1 MRRTAT
7 ILVLFLT
14 MLMFLAGT
22 ALAAFPSGS
31 SGSQYAAVNNAL
43 VGAASQAGISTQD
56 FINIYNTA
64 ASGGSLA
71 GFSQTQLSAACQTLS
86 SLSSYQSVL
95 TDYNTVYNNLGCGTR
110 LATASSSSRGA
121 LPSTGIAIALLAG
134 SGIIGV
140 GGAVQLLRKGRKKSA

>member
-1 MRRTAT
+1 MRRMA
-7 ILVLFLT
+7 IIFFLVLAIT
-14 MLMFLAGT
+14 MLLAAT
-22 ALAAFPSGS
+22 ALAAFPSGTS
-31 SGSQYAAVNNAL
+31 SSQYSAVNNAL
-43 VGAASQAGISTQD
+43 VGAAAQAGISTQD

-71 GFSQTQLSAACQTLS
+71 GYNSTQLAASCGVLS
-86 SLSSYQSVL
+86 SLSSYESVL

-110 LATASSSSRGA
+110 LASTSSSRGA

-140 GGAVQLLRKGRKKSA
+140 GGAAQLLRKGRRNQA